1 MKQSKIKIL
10 FILPSLRAGGAE
22 RVVSFIAQNL
32 DKNKFSPALL
42 IVGFEKDAAFSI
54 ADIETHFL
62 NKRRVLD
69 GVTGI
74 FSKLKSISPQIVM
87 TSIEHLT
94 AVTAIQSLWYREIKF
109 VAREANIK
117 KITKKYHN
125 TQMPLGVKTLYTIS
139 YRLLDAI
146 ICQSKDMA
154 DELAELRPKTS
165 NKIHII
171 NNPITSEFSSDEENN
186 QNSIPHYIT
195 VGRLHNEKGHSR
207 VLEAL
212 SLLDFDFRYT
222 IIGTGPHKQII
233 RDKVEAL
240 QLNDKVT
247 WIDFTDNVEKYL
259 RNSSAFIQGSYAEG
273 FPNALLESC
282 VAGTPVIACNCPG
295 GTSEIV
301 KQGVNGFL
309 VNSELDLKEKLIE
322 LVKFPLD
329 KNQIITSVT
338 SKFSKE
344 YILSKYE
351 DLFTNLIKK

>member
-1 MKQSKIKIL
+1 MEKKIKIL

-32 DKNKFSPALL
+32 DTTKFSPVLL

-54 ADIETHFL
+54 DDIETHFL
-62 NKRRVLD
+62 NKSRVLD
-69 GVTGI
+69 GVTRI
-74 FSKLKSISPQIVM
+74 FSKLKSLKPQIVM
-87 TSIEHLT
+87 TSIEQLT
-94 AVTAIQSLWYREIKF
+94 TVTTIQSLWFRKIKF

-117 KITKKYHN
+117 KSTKKYHN
-125 TQMPLGVKTLYTIS
+125 TQMSFGVKILYTIS

-154 DELAELRPKTS
+154 DELVELRPNTS
-165 NKIHII
+165 HKIHII
-171 NNPITSEFSSDEENN
+171 NNPITTEFSSEVFNI

-207 VLEAL
+207 ILEAL
-212 SLLDFDFRYT
+212 NLLDYDFRYT
-222 IIGTGPHKQII
+222 IIGTGPHRQDII
-233 RDKVEAL
+233 EKVEAL

-247 WIDFTDNVEKYL
+247 WIDFTDNVEMHLK
-259 RNSSAFIQGSYAEG
+259 NSSAFIQGSYAEG

-282 VAGTPVIACNCPG
+282 AVGTPVIAYNCLG

-301 KQGVNGFL
+301 KQGINGFL
-309 VNSELDLKEKLIE
+309 VDSETDLKEKLVE
-322 LVKFPLD
+322 LGKFPLD
-329 KNQIITSVT
+329 KNQIIASVT

-344 YILSKYE
+344 HIISQYE
-351 DLFTNLIKK
+351 DVFTNLINK

>member
-1 MKQSKIKIL
+1 MDKKIKII

-32 DKNKFSPALL
+32 DTTKFSPVLL

-62 NKRRVLD
+62 SKNRVLE

-74 FSKLKSISPQIVM
+74 FSKLKSIKPQIVM
-87 TSIEHLT
+87 TSMEHLT
-94 AVTAIQSLWYREIKF
+94 AVTTIQSLWFRKIKF

-117 KITKKYHN
+117 KITKEYHN
-125 TQMPLGVKTLYTIS
+125 TQMPFGVKTLYTIS

-154 DELAELRPKTS
+154 DELAELRPKAS
-165 NKIHII
+165 HKIHII
-171 NNPITSEFSSDEENN
+171 NNPITTVCSSEVSNVGNN
-186 QNSIPHYIT
+186 TPHYIT

-212 SLLDFDFRYT
+212 NLLDFDFRYT
-222 IIGTGPHKQII
+222 IIGTGPHEQGI

-247 WIDFTDNVEKYL
+247 WIDFTDDVEMHLK
-259 RNSSAFIQGSYAEG
+259 NSSAFIQGSYAEG

-282 VAGTPVIACNCPG
+282 AVGTPVIAYNCPG

-309 VNSELDLKEKLIE
+309 VDSEIDLKDKLVE
-322 LVKFPLD
+322 LIKFPLD
-329 KNQIITSVT
+329 KNQIIASVT
-338 SKFSKE
+338 SKFGKE
-344 YILSKYE
+344 HIISQYE
-351 DLFTNLIKK
+351 DLFTNLINK